1 MYGMDG
7 GNYELCRLKWQPDWV
22 DWTLPQDSAI
32 VSKTFS
38 CWKAGS

>member
-7 GNYELCRLKWQPDWV
+7 GNYELCRLKWQPAWV